1 MKKIILA
8 ILATFAVSGAYACT
22 SAIVSGKNTVNGRPL
37 LWKHRDTG
45 EENNKVERIA
55 AKDGKMEYIGL
66 YNASD
71 TACSE
76 RYRTTII

>member
-45 EENNKVERIA
+45 EENNILILLYS
-55 AKDGKMEYIGL
+55 DGGVLTK
-66 YNASD
+66 
-71 TACSE
+71 
-76 RYRTTII
+76 